1 MRVRRGHR
9 IYMKGLHIVAWLFG
23 ILCFETLTACTD
35 DDNDDGGGSDAG
47 SATEGLFIT
56 WDIDDMEATTYTR
69 ATDTESSWSDWNED
83 LLERLDVFIYKRGDL
98 KSKTTTY
105 SRVITYVEHDEI
117 TSGKV
122 HEVRYTDSTY
132 TRIVTETYS
141 TSEDGTTTSSTTDT
155 DWEYVITSQHV
166 YSCNV
171 SKDTCTSTSTT
182 IGETDTTVVYSY
194 DYAFKYH
201 ASTEYTSTDW
211 QLKYS
216 DNGTI
221 PATWLEA
228 TDSVFIVANDVS
240 NFSSCSDSASY
251 ATAFDTPEKLRA
263 LSATYYNSSDD
274 YAYTTQT
281 EIMMSGCVQAVNST
295 SNSNIITDSDDAYG
309 NPKKRTVKVPLT
321 RACAKIRLHVW
332 FKAED
337 ADYYTTQKTFSDNN
351 AQVRLIHYTTAGP
364 LFENGTYN
372 NTADTTSTLYSNSPQ
387 MYGGTLTVTSSNQSI
402 YGGTAGETVDD
413 YSAVYYVF
421 PNNWY
426 DSSKS
431 MYEEAPINY
440 DYWTHFLIAVTD
452 TKAAMEYKYEYSIPI
467 NYLLPEDNDALN
479 PDPSYIDLYNIY
491 RNHVY
496 NVNVYVQE
504 QAEGYIVTLSIEDL
518 TEGTTIEISSD
529 DDTSASVTI
538 ESLDTSDEYDYI
550 PSD

>member
-1 MRVRRGHR
+1 
-9 IYMKGLHIVAWLFG
+9 
-23 ILCFETLTACTD
+23 
-35 DDNDDGGGSDAG
+35 
-47 SATEGLFIT
+47 
-56 WDIDDMEATTYTR
+56 MEATTYTR
-69 ATDTESSWSDWNED
+69 ATDTESSWSAWNED
-83 LLERLDVFIYKRGDL
+83 LLKRLDVFIYKRGDL

-105 SRVITYVEHDEI
+105 SRVITYVEHDVI
-117 TSGKV
+117 TEDKV

-132 TRIVTETYS
+132 TRIVTETYT
-141 TSEDGTTTSSTTDT
+141 TSEDGTTSSSTTDT
-155 DWEYVITSQHV
+155 GWKYVITSQHV

-171 SKDTCTSTSTT
+171 SKDTCATTSTT
-182 IGETDTTVVYSY
+182 IGNTETTVVYSY
-194 DYAFKYH
+194 DYDFKYH
-201 ASTEYTSTDW
+201 AYTENTSTDW

-221 PATWLEA
+221 PATWLET

-240 NFSSCSDSASY
+240 NFSSYSDSASY
-251 ATAFDTPEKLRA
+251 ASAFDTPEKLRA
-263 LSATYYNSSDD
+263 LSATYYSSSDL
-274 YAYTTQT
+274 AYTTQT
-281 EIMMSGCVQAVNST
+281 AIMMSGCVQAVNST
-295 SNSNIITDSDDAYG
+295 SDNSIIRDSNDAYG
-309 NPKKRTVKVPLT
+309 NPQKRTCKVPLT

-351 AQVRLIHYTTAGP
+351 AQVRLIHYTTKGP

-387 MYGGTLTVTSSNQSI
+387 MYAGTLTVTSSNQSI
-402 YGGTAGETVDD
+402 YGGTVGGTVDD

-440 DYWTHFLIAVTD
+440 SYWTHFLIAVTD
-452 TKAAMEYKYEYSIPI
+452 TKAAMEYSYEYSIPI